1 VHLKKHIQASSIV
14 EVVIAVTVIAIC
26 IGISSLIFSRSL
38 RVTTDFES
46 VKMQT
51 ELQSDLWKQMV
62 LTQSAEAQDPITV
75 IGDDDLLSDSLSIL
89 VFKGLNDRL
98 LWQQHWLKN
107 E

>member
-1 VHLKKHIQASSIV
+1 MSLKKYIPASSIA
-14 EVVIAVTVIAIC
+14 EVVIAITVIATC

-51 ELQSDLWKQMV
+51 ELQSDLWKRMV
-62 LTQSAEAQDPITV
+62 LSQPVEAPELVTMEKE
-75 IGDDDLLSDSLSIL
+75 DDLLSDSVSVL

>member
-1 VHLKKHIQASSIV
+1 MKNHIPASSIT
-14 EVVIAVTVIAIC
+14 EVVIAITVIAIC
-26 IGISSLIFSRSL
+26 IGVSSMIFTRSM

-62 LTQSAEAQDPITV
+62 LSQPMEVDESITV
-75 IGDDDLLSDSLSIL
+75 MEDDDLMNDSLKVL

-98 LWQQHWLKN
+98 VWQQHWLKN

>member
-1 VHLKKHIQASSIV
+1 MHLKKKISASSIT

-62 LTQSAEAQDPITV
+62 LNQPSEAEEPIAV
-75 IGDDDLLSDSLSIL
+75 EAADDLFNDSLEVL
-89 VFKGLNDRL
+89 VFKGLNNRMI
-98 LWQQHWLKN
+98 WQQHWLKD